1 MSIIANTTEYFRG
14 AVEELRHVR
23 FATRKQAVRLSVITI
38 IFTFATSM
46 AYGLVDFILGR
57 VVSVLLHFAS

>member
-1 MSIIANTTEYFRG
+1 MSIISNTTDYFTG

-23 FATRKQAVRLSVITI
+23 WATRKQAVRLSVITL

-57 VVSVLLHFAS
+57 VVTVLLHFA